1 MMTIE
6 QIDGQL
12 QEEFNRFYQRLNQKK
27 LPDNFMEML
36 KKAVMVQSPNQHTI
50 NAKTLREMISKKP
63 DSLTVVEVGIM
74 LNIIL
79 STPIEKMFGS
89 LEEAFDVW
97 EQIDELRKTFNKEV
111 DEIKVTL
118 EKKRVKMMEIAGLT
132 KAVHFPNKIVKA

>member
-74 LNIIL
+74 FNIIL

-118 EKKRVKMMEIAGLT
+118 EKK
-132 KAVHFPNKIVKA
+132 